1 MITKAVIPAAGIG
14 TRLLPATKAQPKEM
28 MPIVDKPAIQYIV
41 EELADAGIEDI
52 LIITGRGK
60 RAIEDHFDKSLELNS
75 FLKEKGKDL
84 LLEEMEYIENLA
96 NIHYIRQSE
105 ALGLGHAILQA
116 KQHIGNGPFLVLLGD
131 DIIFSKVPA
140 AKQLIDIYYKYN
152 NPIIAVQKIPINE
165 VISYGIIKGVKV
177 NDVYLIEDLI
187 EKPKIEEAPSNL
199 AILGRYVL
207 DQDIFPILEEL
218 ERKIGRSGEIQLTD
232 ALKILNTKKQIYG
245 YELEG
250 KWHTVGDKL
259 SYLKTVVE
267 LALGRD
273 DIGEEFKD
281 YIIKKGMMLATN
293 LGSIS

>member
-1 MITKAVIPAAGIG
+1 MIKKAVIVAAGIG

-41 EELADAGIEDI
+41 EELADSGIEDV

-75 FLKEKGKDL
+75 FLKEKDKDL

-96 NIHYIRQSE
+96 NIHYVRQSE

-116 KQHIGNGPFLVLLGD
+116 KHHIGNEPFIILLGD
-131 DIIFSKVPA
+131 DIISSKVPA
-140 AKQLIDIYYKYN
+140 TKQLIDVYCKYN
-152 NPIIAVQKIPINE
+152 NPVIAVQKIPIEE
-165 VISYGIIKGVKV
+165 VISYGVIKGIKV

-187 EKPKIEEAPSNL
+187 EKPKVEEAPSNL

-207 DQDIFPILEEL
+207 DADIFPILEYL
-218 ERKIGRSGEIQLTD
+218 EKKIGRSGEIQLTD

-250 KWHTVGDKL
+250 KWYTVGDKL
-259 SYLKTVVE
+259 SYLKTIVG
-267 LALGRD
+267 LALERD
-273 DIGEEFKD
+273 DVGEEFKE
-281 YIIKKGMMLATN
+281 YLIETALRIKDSK
-293 LGSIS
+293 S